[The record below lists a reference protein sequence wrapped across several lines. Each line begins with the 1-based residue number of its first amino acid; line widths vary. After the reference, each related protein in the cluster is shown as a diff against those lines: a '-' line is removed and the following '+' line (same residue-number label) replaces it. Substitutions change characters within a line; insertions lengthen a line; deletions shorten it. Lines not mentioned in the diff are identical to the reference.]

1 MNTLEIYLISLSFL
15 IAASFVVLRIFV
27 RRDYLQRSHLTGG
40 SAVLQVLIFFT
51 FGGFPIIY
59 LPGDWPI
66 SHVFPILRVTGLIC
80 MTIGLA
86 VIFNGMFRL
95 GILRSLGL
103 QTGELKNTDFYRVT
117 RNPQV
122 LGCFLY
128 VVAFI
133 ILWPSWYALG
143 WGLSL
148 MAVIHVMVLTEE
160 EHLRNKFGGEYEK
173 YCSSVSRYLGYP
185 KNQDR
190 K

>member
-1 MNTLEIYLISLSFL
+1 
-15 IAASFVVLRIFV
+15 
-27 RRDYLQRSHLTGG
+27 
-40 SAVLQVLIFFT
+40 
-51 FGGFPIIY
+51 
-59 LPGDWPI
+59 
-66 SHVFPILRVTGLIC
+66 
-80 MTIGLA
+80 
-86 VIFNGMFRL
+86 MFRL

-103 QTGELKNTDFYRVT
+103 QSGVLKNTDFYRVT

-122 LGCFLY
+122 VGCFLY
-128 VVAFI
+128 VIAYI

-160 EHLRNKFGGEYEK
+160 EHLRNKFGGEYEE
-173 YCSSVSRYLGYP
+173 YCISVSRYLGYP

>member
-1 MNTLEIYLISLSFL
+1 MSTLAIYLISLSFL
-15 IAASFVVLRIFV
+15 ITASFVVLRVYV
-27 RRDYLQRSHLTGG
+27 RRDYLQRGHLTSGT
-40 SAVLQVLIFFT
+40 AVLQALIFFT
-51 FGGFPIIY
+51 FGGFSIIY

-66 SHVFPILRVTGLIC
+66 SHVFPILRVTGLTC

-86 VIFNGMFRL
+86 VIFIGMFRL

-103 QTGELKNTDFYRVT
+103 QTGVMKNTDFYRVT

-160 EHLRNKFGGEYEK
+160 EHLRSTFRQDYEQ
-173 YCSSVSRYLGYP
+173 YCNFVPRYLGYP